1 MKRQLSMLVSL
12 LIVAAMMLSL
22 ASCDITSLF
31 GGQTEE
37 HKHSFSEAWLSDA
50 TNHWHAAT
58 CDEKDDCKSA
68 TTALEAHK
76 FGEDNKCSVCGY
88 EKAPV
93 ENPDDPI
100 PGSVEAPIA
109 MTVPGEISIS
119 YVPNEDKDPVWYTF
133 TAAVTDTLGIT
144 ISSNGVMAYGTSV
157 DDLTF
162 TEEGQTYAEFDITE
176 GTTYYLNFST
186 EDFSEGSITVKAEYV
201 VEVAVGDLTGVYSGR
216 NEWGIGGG
224 ITVFIVTDDDLLGGT
239 VTFTRSHNGTDVV
252 ENYIYEIVD
261 GEFVF
266 LNTDGTAVNT
276 MMTNLTLNDDNIP
289 DVAMSNG
296 TNYILTKSGDVV
308 PTGFEGTYTVVSGE
322 HSITV
327 VIDAEMIS
335 ASTNHPMTG
344 MPMQLG
350 SIPYTVSGGVIT
362 VDAEEAAAVG
372 LTFEFDDKKELVSV
386 TWEGKTY
393 TIPVEVVEPNGTQ
406 SNPYLVTDFTATL
419 EVGGDTDTTL
429 KWYTFTTTEE
439 GILTI
444 TYTSANSWVRLL
456 DGDSVVDI
464 DKAYELTSYA
474 YPVEANKTYKLALG
488 TWSALD
494 EGETAP
500 TATLSFTAGKIAVDG
515 DFEKPI
521 AFEYNYVT
529 GGNSASYTFAA
540 GHADKYIWFSAEHY
554 YGVFDYVFTF
564 SSPVNVKYGYG
575 AEENCKLAENVTT
588 VTVNVESDLQKIYV
602 AVIPVD
608 TTAEVTVTVNYEQ
621 KDPVGSENNP
631 YTDVD
636 VLSGADLTVK
646 ANATQKWYTFT
657 ATADGYLTFTLAD
670 ANITLKE
677 VISAWNTPDVSI
689 VNGKY
694 IIYKDSTYKLGI
706 GVNTAVEADTTTAA
720 TFEAATVPH
729 PGDFEVPNEVY
740 TNSDIEQTAN
750 ADNYVYYSFTTYYE
764 GTVTVDLGTVG
775 GSIAYGVNGTAADAL
790 TVANGSVTFDVTE
803 GTKYVIGIK
812 VAADATF
819 KFAWKGL
826 PGTDSNPIE
835 VVADGTTAN
844 SATVVDSD
852 VYFVYNPTANGTLTL
867 TVSSSNEDAYLMY
880 YNTAIFWYDK
890 VLAGNSITLNVT
902 KDTALELILS
912 TADDYGNYGE
922 STVITFTATFTS
934 APVTEEP
941 AGNALVI
948 GSTTVNA
955 TAGDMSSNGA
965 EYVFTATEAGTYVI
979 YYHAAIGYV
988 LIDDGTSYPAS
999 IDSGETFTLE
1009 AGATQK
1015 FYMQPATWDPTATYA
1030 VVIAKVETTEAVTTA
1045 ISGKVWNSDLKDSWN
1060 SSYYQLEIDADGYN
1074 DVFDLDNNGFAD
1086 CTYAVEGNVISVTI
1100 TADDYNGALDDDVMF
1115 VYAGESIVAL
1125 FADGTAV
1132 TFTA

>member
-31 GGQTEE
+31 GGQTE
-37 HKHSFSEAWLSDA
+37 HKHSFSEVWLSDA

-58 CDEKDDCKSA
+58 CDEKDDCKSV
-68 TTALEAHK
+68 TTAIEAHK

-162 TEEGQTYAEFDITE
+162 TEDGQTYAEFDITE

-488 TWSALD
+488 TWSALAD
-494 EGETAP
+494 GETAP

-521 AFEYNYVT
+521 QFNLNFITWLNEATYVFPANFSVDKFVWFVT
-529 GGNSASYTFAA
+529 NHYDGN
-540 GHADKYIWFSAEHY
+540 W
-554 YGVFDYVFTF
+554 DYVFTF

-575 AEENCKLAENVTT
+575 TEENCKLAENVTT
-588 VTVNVESDLQKIYV
+588 VTVNVEGGSTAVYV
-602 AVIPVD
+602 AVQPIDVSAD
-608 TTAEVTVTVNYEQ
+608 VEVVISYEQ
-621 KDPVGSENNP
+621 KEPIGSEYNP

-636 VLSGADLTVK
+636 VLGGGNVVAEGNNADSK
-646 ANATQKWYTFT
+646 KWYSFT
-657 ATADGYLTFTLAD
+657 ATADGYMTVKYAD
-670 ANITLKE
+670 LNNANIILYDADGIE
-677 VISAWNTPDVSI
+677 VVATVDETGTKFI
-689 VNGKY
+689 V
-694 IIYKDSTYKLGI
+694 YKGATYKIGL
-706 GVNTAVEADTTTAA
+706 GVNTAVEADFAVEISFA
-720 TFEAATVPH
+720 EGAVAH
-729 PGDFEVPNEVY
+729 PGDFELPKNVY

-750 ADNYVYYSFTTYYE
+750 ADNYVYYTFTTYNE
-764 GTVTVDLGTVG
+764 GSVTVDLGTIG
-775 GSIAYGVNGTAADAL
+775 GSIVYGISGTAIDAL
-790 TVANGSVTFDVTE
+790 TSATDKVTFAVTAS
-803 GTKYVIGIK
+803 TKYVVGIK

-826 PGTDSNPIE
+826 LGTDSNPIE

-852 VYFVYNPTANGTLTL
+852 VYFVYNPTANGTLTI
-867 TVSSSNEDAYLMY
+867 TVTSANEAAYLMY

-912 TADDYGNYGE
+912 TADDYGNYDE
-922 STVITFTATFTS
+922 STVITFTAAFTK
-934 APVTEEP
+934 AEEP
-941 AGNALVI
+941 AGPTGFEGTYVFTDVTDPAW
-948 GSTTVNA
+948 TYE
-955 TAGDMSSNGA
+955 M
-965 EYVFTATEAGTYVI
+965 VFTATEVKINSDAPVAYSVVDGVPVISSGYYAGVLAFTVEGGKITQVVENGELTYAVTSFVAPVKINFAGTYSMVDDT
-979 YYHAAIGYV
+979 GYGMEMV
-988 LIDDGTSYPAS
+988 FTETEFDLMGTKVPYTVVDGVPVVDSSDPTFSGIKFTVVDGKLASFDDGFYVYIVTLFTPA
-999 IDSGETFTLE
+999 E
-1009 AGATQK
+1009 
-1015 FYMQPATWDPTATYA
+1015 
-1030 VVIAKVETTEAVTTA
+1030 
-1045 ISGKVWNSDLKDSWN
+1045 
-1060 SSYYQLEIDADGYN
+1060 
-1074 DVFDLDNNGFAD
+1074 
-1086 CTYAVEGNVISVTI
+1086 
-1100 TADDYNGALDDDVMF
+1100 
-1115 VYAGESIVAL
+1115 
-1125 FADGTAV
+1125 
-1132 TFTA
+1132 